1 MPSQTIGPCG
11 LCFTVDP
18 VTVDGPATAAVLAYW
33 QQKRGRRPMP
43 TRADIEPLELRPIL
57 RHVFM
62 IDVLPGEAEFR
73 FRLLGTAITERYGRD
88 STRKTVRDVYA
99 DADPA
104 FTAWYT
110 AMLVAVKD
118 SRRPV
123 LAAGP
128 MLMVRKDFV
137 SFRALHLP
145 LSDDGVTVN
154 VIFGATDF
162 TQQLRVDGR
171 FARPDQTTTD

>member
-1 MPSQTIGPCG
+1 MRSETIGPCG

-18 VTVDGPATAAVLAYW
+18 ATVDGPTTAAVLAYW

-43 TRADIEPLELRPIL
+43 ARADIDPLELRAIL
-57 RHVFM
+57 RHVFL

-88 STRKTVRDVYA
+88 STRKTVREVYA

-104 FTAWYT
+104 FVAWYT
-110 AMLVAVKD
+110 AMLVAVKT

-145 LSDDGVTVN
+145 LSDDGDTVN
-154 VIFGATDF
+154 LIFGATDF
-162 TQQLRVDGR
+162 SQPLRVDASLAPLGR
-171 FARPDQTTTD
+171 AAKD